1 MPLEVKNPPANAGD
15 TKDVDLIPGL
25 GRSPGEENDNQ
36 LQYSCLE
43 TPLDRGTW
51 WVTIHRVAKSQTRLS
66 SHTHTHTHTHT
77 QSCDYHPGHLAT
89 RSLVPIQ
96 PRNAVFRDCDYGL
109 ELSWETKW
117 RHLDLPHLADKIWGD
132 LLVIDGPCIA
142 LIVHDSPEIV
152 TAKMEHEK
160 WSFHSVNS
168 SAPISHD
175 GGHLCVMTHT
185 LQGCF
190 LLSESMW
197 PEKEAI
203 AQELFSRLHI
213 KSKVKLQ
220 FDWLFHSN
228 CSIFKKWHNYL
239 GRVM

>member
-1 MPLEVKNPPANAGD
+1 MQETQKMWVWSLGWEDPLEKKMTINSSILAWRLPWTGELD
-15 TKDVDLIPGL
+15 GWQSTGL
-25 GRSPGEENDNQ
+25 QRVRHD
-36 LQYSCLE
+36 
-43 TPLDRGTW
+43 
-51 WVTIHRVAKSQTRLS
+51 WV
-66 SHTHTHTHTHT
+66 HTHTHTHTHT

-152 TAKMEHEK
+152 TAKMKHEK